1 MHRKGAHASERAEA
15 FALGGLA
22 KNRRLPER
30 GTVLAFGKVTPMLIW
45 MLNCVLL
52 SLVALVV
59 SFSEAPG
66 RGRWLMRSLGVLFLI
81 LFLVHALVS

>member
-1 MHRKGAHASERAEA
+1 
-15 FALGGLA
+15 
-22 KNRRLPER
+22 
-30 GTVLAFGKVTPMLIW
+30 MLIW